1 MYKPTNYGTTDN
13 MPGPAPLGTYATSL
27 SAFNG
32 SDPNGTWSLYVVDDA
47 QVDAGSI
54 TSGWSLTLAWE
65 VSVPPPWLSSPTI
78 LSDGR
83 FKTTLNGLSGK
94 TYVIETSVDL
104 SSWTPAQTNTLSGTT
119 FDFVDGNIT
128 NSSRRFY
135 RAVYHP

>member
-1 MYKPTNYGTTDN
+1 

-32 SDPNGTWSLYVVDDA
+32 SDPNGTWLLYV
-47 QVDAGSI
+47 VDAGSI
-54 TSGWSLTLAWE
+54 TGGWSLTLAWE

-83 FKTTLNGLSGK
+83 FMTTLNGLSGK

-104 SSWTPAQTNTLSGTT
+104 STWTPAQTNTLSATT